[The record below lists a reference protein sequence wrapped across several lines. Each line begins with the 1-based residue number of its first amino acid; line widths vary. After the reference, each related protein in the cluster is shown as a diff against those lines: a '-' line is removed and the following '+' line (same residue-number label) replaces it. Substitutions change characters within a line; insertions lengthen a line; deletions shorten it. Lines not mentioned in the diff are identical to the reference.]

1 MHELLELANKCQNDE
16 NHIIF
21 VLIHLNLAFFVYFQK
36 TYVFIIFLKPSS
48 QLCLMN
54 YFSFFLPINC
64 QNHAAWAHLNRGPFK
79 LGPDKVW
86 INNLSHGSNEFLY
99 FCVDVSE
106 SLSFSLSPNE
116 CAKLKRLL
124 KLKRLKIMHQTT
136 RNVHGKSIY
145 IIDVLPYHTM

>member
-1 MHELLELANKCQNDE
+1 MSKRRKSPYFCTYTFKPCISCLFPE
-16 NHIIF
+16 NLCFHNIFKTIISVMF
-21 VLIHLNLAFFVYFQK
+21 
-36 TYVFIIFLKPSS
+36 
-48 QLCLMN
+48 MN

-106 SLSFSLSPNE
+106 SLSFSFSPNE
-116 CAKLKRLL
+116 CAKLKRLV